1 MSNKKIRN
9 TVVFLLS
16 AFAWFWTAYECDT
29 IGIAVF
35 DSFLKR
41 FPFQPYVMAAVLTY
55 LTYIW
60 MRPYLFTRS
69 IAALLMLAPAEL
81 FKIIRP
87 NLPESGFAPI
97 QVFSALL
104 YVGAA
109 IGMYAMFY
117 PWNIE
122 KIVLKVKEIAT
133 RRG

>member
-1 MSNKKIRN
+1 M
-9 TVVFLLS
+9 
-16 AFAWFWTAYECDT
+16 
-29 IGIAVF
+29 F